1 MNLGKIMQTIA
12 DGAVKIWKV
21 GWLMLLRVTMMSI
34 NPDKITMLKTYETSI
49 EVIDEWF
56 RLLSKREKIIVLAMH
71 NKGHTVDFRNVKNVE
86 LVLMSGIPPKR
97 RYEENGDPCADYP
110 SFDEIKDSDLITIWN
125 SFSIQERKM
134 LFSARCK
141 GFC

>member
-1 MNLGKIMQTIA
+1 
-12 DGAVKIWKV
+12 
-21 GWLMLLRVTMMSI
+21 MMSI

-56 RLLSKREKIIVLAMH
+56 RLLSKREKLIVLAIH
-71 NKGHTVDFRNVKNVE
+71 NEGHTGDFWNVKNIE

-97 RYEENGDPCADYP
+97 RYVENEVPCADYP
-110 SFDEIKDSDLITIWN
+110 SFDEIKDSELITIWD
-125 SFSIQERKM
+125 SLSIEKRQI
-134 LFSARCK
+134 LFSVRCK

>member
-1 MNLGKIMQTIA
+1 MNKQEHLTI
-12 DGAVKIWKV
+12 
-21 GWLMLLRVTMMSI
+21 S
-34 NPDKITMLKTYETSI
+34 P
-49 EVIDEWF
+49 IDEWF
-56 RLLSKREKIIVLAMH
+56 RLLSKRGKLIVLAMH
-71 NKGHTVDFRNVKNVE
+71 NEGHTGDFRDVKNVE

-97 RYEENGDPCADYP
+97 RYEENGVPCADYP

>member
-1 MNLGKIMQTIA
+1 MF
-12 DGAVKIWKV
+12 
-21 GWLMLLRVTMMSI
+21 
-34 NPDKITMLKTYETSI
+34 KTDEMSI

-56 RLLSKREKIIVLAMH
+56 RLLSKRGKLIVLAMH
-71 NKGHTVDFRNVKNVE
+71 NEGYAENFRNVKNVE

-97 RYEENGDPCADYP
+97 RYEENGVPCADYP

-125 SFSIQERKM
+125 SLSIEERLI
-134 LFSARCK
+134 LFSTRCK

>member
-1 MNLGKIMQTIA
+1 
-12 DGAVKIWKV
+12 
-21 GWLMLLRVTMMSI
+21 MSI

-56 RLLSKREKIIVLAMH
+56 RLLPKRGKLIVLTMH
-71 NKGHTVDFRNVKNVE
+71 NEGHTGDFRNVKNME

-97 RYEENGDPCADYP
+97 RYEENGVPCTDYP
-110 SFDEIKDSDLITIWN
+110 SFDEIKDSGLITIWD
-125 SFSIQERKM
+125 SLSIEKRQI

>member
-1 MNLGKIMQTIA
+1 MLITKNMNKQEHLTISA
-12 DGAVKIWKV
+12 
-21 GWLMLLRVTMMSI
+21 
-34 NPDKITMLKTYETSI
+34 
-49 EVIDEWF
+49 IDEWF
-56 RLLSKREKIIVLAMH
+56 RLLSKRGKLIVLTIH
-71 NKGHTVDFRNVKNVE
+71 HIGHTEDFQDARNVE

-97 RYEENGDPCADYP
+97 RYEKNGVPFADYP

>member
-1 MNLGKIMQTIA
+1 
-12 DGAVKIWKV
+12 
-21 GWLMLLRVTMMSI
+21 MMSI

-56 RLLSKREKIIVLAMH
+56 RLLSKRGKLIVLAIH
-71 NKGHTVDFRNVKNVE
+71 HLGHTEDFQDARNVE

-97 RYEENGDPCADYP
+97 RYEKNGVPFADYP

-125 SFSIQERKM
+125 SLSIEERLI
-134 LFSARCK
+134 LFSTRCNNL
-141 GFC
+141 C

>member
-1 MNLGKIMQTIA
+1 MSKT
-12 DGAVKIWKV
+12 

-56 RLLSKREKIIVLAMH
+56 RLLSKREKLIVLAMH
-71 NKGHTVDFRNVKNVE
+71 NEGYAEDFRNVKNVE

-97 RYEENGDPCADYP
+97 RYEENGVPCADYP

>member
-1 MNLGKIMQTIA
+1 
-12 DGAVKIWKV
+12 
-21 GWLMLLRVTMMSI
+21 MMSI

-71 NKGHTVDFRNVKNVE
+71 NKGHTVDFRNVKNME
-86 LVLMSGIPPKR
+86 LVLMSGMPPKR
-97 RYEENGDPCADYP
+97 RYEENGVPCTDYP
-110 SFDEIKDSDLITIWN
+110 SFDEIKDSELTTIWD
-125 SFSIQERKM
+125 SLSIEKRQI
-134 LFSARCK
+134 LFSVRCK